1 MNMVFIFYTSYKV
14 QMNITKFM
22 GKYLI
27 YTIAFEDIRI
37 KMPLDWCVSLIPD
50 FISQSNQK
58 SYLDEK
64 LLSG

>member
-1 MNMVFIFYTSYKV
+1 MYIPLTKIIKQNKFLSSEGRKRHYKVMNMVFIFYTSYKV

-37 KMPLDWCVSLIPD
+37 KMPLD
-50 FISQSNQK
+50 
-58 SYLDEK
+58 
-64 LLSG
+64 